1 MSSLSKIIMKKV
13 IAITGPIGSGKS
25 TLIKL
30 LQNDFVTFSID
41 QIQNDLYAKD
51 KALYK
56 LLQKSYPEF
65 IINQKVQKHSIKE
78 KLIKDSDFKN
88 KYQNDVIEIL
98 TSHIKDLIKNID
110 NIIFIEIPYINSSNL
125 SSLFDKIIV
134 IESKIDI
141 RLNRIIKRDN
151 INKQKALN
159 WLNASVKNIS
169 FNNYKTIYNNDSLA
183 KLKEQ
188 LKEVLKWITL

>member
-1 MSSLSKIIMKKV
+1 MKKV

-41 QIQNDLYAKD
+41 QIQNDLYLKD
-51 KALYK
+51 NALYK

-65 IINQKVQKHSIKE
+65 IINHKVQKHSIKE
-78 KLIKDSDFKN
+78 KLIKDSNFKSR
-88 KYQNDVIEIL
+88 YQNDVIEIL
-98 TSHIKDLIKNID
+98 IGHIKDLIKNID

-125 SSLFDKIIV
+125 LSLFDKIIV

-169 FNNYKTIYNNDSLA
+169 FNNSKTIYNNDSQD
-183 KLKEQ
+183 KLQEQ
-188 LKEVLKWITL
+188 LKEVLKWIIL